1 MSSSEEEE
9 ISDDEGSTME
19 EEENEEFVQFGK
31 IAQYIVNHP
40 QYEGLQVV
48 NTMRQQYIQNPNHPS
63 ITRALNI
70 ITNHVQMVLAGVATP
85 AQFNIDFETVR
96 NDREVRALMWLIVSG
111 DIDKDNPLNAFID
124 TAYENKTE
132 ETDNNTY
139 IDPFWPFVADD
150 YQPPDNDVPRRKFL
164 IDQVWTDV
172 DYVAPQGKVQGRA
185 GWHYG
190 ITDAGIAVKVRGQ
203 TRVQDPE
210 DNTRATL
217 ETFLD
222 EVKERRKFNKRI
234 RKEQE
239 MFYQGSLKLFGQ
251 RTLYTYVVTEDIT
264 ENGKTY
270 KRGQEI
276 SLSEVETKKIRPR
289 YVARLVV
296 LVRRIKSVPVYS
308 EENNT
313 LVPIHSR
320 TLPLGQQLYES
331 LENPIEIEE
340 EDDSDDSDD
349 DNNNTVTREYIKL
362 YYKRKI
368 KQKKGGALRYVLIPK
383 TKQKYISPLPEKS
396 LLGDSCVNYKDGE
409 IVGRIPRKEY
419 WLFAVSYFVPTIAA
433 LGAGISSLVSQGII
447 TAPLN
452 YILEFMFPICSNFER
467 QFGFNTITQVGNLV
481 AGGIDICQPIVRL
494 EEGKYME
501 ALQFVFRPLVG
512 GMAMSTT
519 AKTTSAWFNKY
530 PLLTVT
536 GGVGGLGIWSIF
548 VMYLKQ
554 QLSFISLVTAAPN
567 WSVMDLP
574 LINKIKKGFV
584 DLISLLLG
592 QKNMNKSALSNM
604 LSNITNVVL
613 FQIFQTTKIIE
624 IPDAITAFL
633 GNTISIEGIRNISVI
648 LCFLNFMWY
657 FVNNSCQFMLK
668 MTKQL
673 DNCNYNDNNNN
684 SKKRP
689 ARLHREMLDSLV
701 QLKF

>member
-85 AQFNIDFETVR
+85 AQFNDNFASVR
-96 NDREVRALMWLIVSG
+96 NDLDVRALMWLIVSG
-111 DIDKDNPLNAFID
+111 DIDKDNPLNAFIG

-139 IDPFWPFVADD
+139 IDPLWPFVADD
-150 YQPPDNDVPRRKFL
+150 DPPPDNDVPRREFL

-172 DYVAPQGKVQGRA
+172 DYVAPQGKIQGRA

-203 TRVQDPE
+203 TRVRDPE

-222 EVKERRKFNKRI
+222 EVNERRKFNKRI

-239 MFYQGSLKLFGQ
+239 MFYQVSLKLFGQ
-251 RTLYTYVVTEDIT
+251 DTLNTYVVTEDIT

-276 SLSEVETKKIRPR
+276 SFSEVQMKKIRPR

-340 EDDSDDSDD
+340 EDDSDD

-383 TKQKYISPLPEKS
+383 RKQKYISPLPEGGS
-396 LLGDSCVNYKDGE
+396 WLGDVCVNYKDGK
-409 IVGRIPRKEY
+409 IVGRIPRANY
-419 WLFAVSYFVPTIAA
+419 YVFMASYFVPTIAA

-501 ALQFVFRPLVG
+501 ALKFVFTPLVG
-512 GMAMSTT
+512 MATT
-519 AKTTSAWFNKY
+519 AAKTTSAWFNKY
-530 PLLTVT
+530 PLLTT
-536 GGVGGLGIWSIF
+536 GGGSDGIWSF
-548 VMYLKQ
+548 FRLYVTQ
-554 QLSFISLVTAAPN
+554 QLSFISLVTAARN

-613 FQIFQTTKIIE
+613 LTIFQTTKIID

-684 SKKRP
+684 SRKRP
-689 ARLHREMLDSLV
+689 AQLHREMLDSLV